1 MSEQNQHRASEIL
14 YNELAASRN
23 SVRRENAV
31 ALKRVCDQMEK
42 DRVPMTVAEVVR
54 RCGNAGPAYSTV
66 SNTGSQ
72 LGDYVKLRMTE
83 QAANMVPAAAGQG
96 MLSDAIADPVLAAQV
111 KDKESQA
118 RWLQKEN
125 TALRHLLKTLSPG
138 LDIEG
143 LISKGE
149 SRVILPESIQSEA
162 QRIPTDLKEA
172 LTTLLSH
179 LTQDRQYTVER
190 GRLTINKKIVL
201 NPAQL
206 TALQRVIGLTFA

>member
-138 LDIEG
+138 LDIDG
-143 LISKGE
+143 LIFKGKA
-149 SRVILPESIQSEA
+149 SVILPTSTQSDVQEVSI
-162 QRIPTDLKEA
+162 DLKEA
-172 LTTLLSH
+172 LTILMNH
-179 LTQDRQYTVER
+179 LTHDRQYIVER
-190 GRLTINKKIVL
+190 GRLTINKKVVL
-201 NPAQL
+201 NPIQL
-206 TALQRVIGLTFA
+206 IALQQVTGSVYD